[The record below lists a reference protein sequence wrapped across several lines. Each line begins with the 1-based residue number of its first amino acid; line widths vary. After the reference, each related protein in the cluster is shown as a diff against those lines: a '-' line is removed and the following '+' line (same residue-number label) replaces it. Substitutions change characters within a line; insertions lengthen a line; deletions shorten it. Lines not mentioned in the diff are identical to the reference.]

1 MTSDL
6 TIEAAGLE
14 KSYNS
19 TPVVSGISLR
29 VPRATVFALLGPNG
43 AGKTTTVRM
52 LTTLTE
58 PDGGVAAVAGRDVVA
73 QRAEVRRRIS
83 LTGQYAA
90 VDGLQTG
97 AENLRMIG
105 RLQGLSRT
113 ATRAR
118 ASELLERFDL
128 VEAGG
133 RRVATYSGGMRR
145 RLDLAASLMRRPHVL
160 FLDEPTTG
168 LDPRSRRALWNLV
181 GSLVSDGV
189 TVFLTTQYLDEA
201 DALADR
207 IAVLDRGRIVAE
219 GSAAELKAAVAGR
232 RLVVRAVD
240 RGAFEAVARVA
251 GAGLGTAGA
260 GSGSA
265 GAGLGTAGA
274 EATGGRV
281 VEHDPGLL
289 TLGIAC
295 EGEGA
300 AVRALLDELDPD
312 RSRIADFA
320 VRTASLDDVFLT
332 LTGHTS
338 TVESES
344 TDD

>member
-6 TIEAAGLE
+6 TIEAAGLG

-19 TPVVSGISLR
+19 DPVVAGIDLR

-52 LTTLTE
+52 LATLTA
-58 PDGGVAAVAGRDVVA
+58 PDGGVASVAGHDVVT
-73 QRAEVRRRIS
+73 QRADVRRRIS

-105 RLQGLSRT
+105 RLQGLPGAR
-113 ATRAR
+113 TRAR
-118 ASELLERFDL
+118 ASELLQRFDL
-128 VEAGG
+128 AQAGG
-133 RRVATYSGGMRR
+133 RRAATYSGGMRR

-168 LDPRSRRALWNLV
+168 LDPRSRRQLWSLV
-181 GSLVSDGV
+181 GSLVADGV

-219 GSAAELKAAVAGR
+219 GSASELKAAVAGR
-232 RLVVRAVD
+232 RLVIRAVD
-240 RGAFEAVARVA
+240 SGAVDALTRAAGARVVD
-251 GAGLGTAGA
+251 
-260 GSGSA
+260 
-265 GAGLGTAGA
+265 
-274 EATGGRV
+274 R
-281 VEHDPGLL
+281 DPALL
-289 TLGIAC
+289 TLEIAC
-295 EGEGA
+295 DGEGA

-312 RSRIADFA
+312 RSRIADFS
-320 VRTASLDDVFLT
+320 VRTATLDDVFLT
-332 LTGHTS
+332 LTGHT
-338 TVESES
+338 TTAESEAI
-344 TDD
+344 DD

>member
-6 TIEAAGLE
+6 TIEATGLE

-19 TPVVSGISLR
+19 TPVVSGISLW

-52 LTTLTE
+52 LATLTA
-58 PDGGVAAVAGRDVVA
+58 PDGGGASVADRDVVT

-128 VEAGG
+128 VEAGA

-160 FLDEPTTG
+160 FLDEPTAG
-168 LDPRSRRALWNLV
+168 LDPRSRRALWSLV

-207 IAVLDRGRIVAE
+207 IAVLDRGRVVAE

-232 RLVVRAVD
+232 RLVVRMCD
-240 RGAFEAVARVA
+240 RSSFDAVA
-251 GAGLGTAGA
+251 GAAGA
-260 GSGSA
+260 RA
-265 GAGLGTAGA
+265 
-274 EATGGRV
+274 
-281 VEHDPGLL
+281 VERDPGLL

-312 RSRIADFA
+312 RSRIADFSM
-320 VRTASLDDVFLT
+320 RTASLDDVFLT
-332 LTGHTS
+332 LTGHTATITS
-338 TVESES
+338 TTESES